1 MFIQKKLKVIGL
13 DSVYRALPKHIQI
26 GIIKTILVMFKLNI
40 LLNSDFRK
48 WIIDLHLKTYTPSV
62 SLAVSF
68 KVFAYE
74 LKKKIKFSVLP
85 LFNT

>member
-1 MFIQKKLKVIGL
+1 MMYASARRCIVLSCNVLYVHTKKLKVIGL

-48 WIIDLHLKTYTPSV
+48 WIIDLELKTYTPSV
-62 SLAVSF
+62 SLPV
-68 KVFAYE
+68 V
-74 LKKKIKFSVLP
+74 
-85 LFNT
+85 